1 MKKKIFV
8 QILLTI
14 LILIIFFIVYQK
26 YFKKVSNLN
35 VTEIEEESTNQENNL
50 VNITYDSIDKKGRKY
65 IITAE
70 SGTFNDEKPEL
81 IYMSNVNAEIILQD
95 GSIIYIESL
104 NAEYNTSNYDTKFQ
118 KEVKLKF
125 LEHNIFCNNL
135 NIFLSSDKFFKDN
148 LLEAYNDLTYKNLD
162 IIMLAD
168 KIEIDLLTKNTKIFN
183 YKDKVQIKKKKL
195 NGNN

>member
-183 YKDKVQIKKKKL
+183 YKDKVQIKKKIKWQ
-195 NGNN
+195 